1 MHRRY
6 NPLYTNVSFE
16 EEIPMSEHSVKD
28 EHGRQ
33 AEATSL
39 SEMVYQHIWNKI
51 LNKELSGG
59 DKLAELQIMK
69 EMNIS
74 RTPVRE
80 AIQRFIGEGLAESV
94 LNHSA
99 RLITIDD
106 EFLTELGIMRLS
118 ADILAVRLAIYNGSN
133 RDFDELQQ
141 IAEDCLAADRSGNTL
156 ERIEKDIAFH
166 RKLALISRNRFLAE
180 TIDRLQKK
188 NQLYFVETA
197 SSSDDIKDSLDQH
210 FQIVRALKARD
221 IDASI
226 ACAAEH
232 LIPYYHIQKAI
243 ADTGLFSY
251 L

>member
-1 MHRRY
+1 MQNY
-6 NPLYTNVSFE
+6 SSTT
-16 EEIPMSEHSVKD
+16 
-28 EHGRQ
+28 EHGKVS
-33 AEATSL
+33 EALPL

-59 DKLAELQIMK
+59 DKLAESQIMK

-99 RLITIDD
+99 RLITIDPQ
-106 EFLTELGIMRLS
+106 FLSELGIMRLS

-141 IAEDCLAADRSGNTL
+141 IAEECLAADQSGDTL
-156 ERIEKDIAFH
+156 QRIEKDMFFH
-166 RKLALISRNRFLAE
+166 KKLALISGNRFLAE

-197 SSSDDIKDSLDQH
+197 NASNDVNDSLAQH
-210 FQIVRALKARD
+210 FEIVDALKTRD

-226 ACAAEH
+226 SRAAKH
-232 LIPYYHIQKAI
+232 LIPYYHIQKAVDDI
-243 ADTGLFSY
+243 GLFQY